1 MMEEVP
7 MKIGYIG
14 LGAMGSAL
22 AGRLLKAH
30 TLTVWDINSA
40 ATSSFERQ
48 GASVAPTAAEL
59 ARHCDVAVLCLPRS
73 ADVRQV
79 VLGPGGLIE
88 GLSAGKLVI
97 DQTSGVPGETFQIA
111 ELLAARGVTMID
123 APVSGGVSGA
133 AAGTISIMASGAD
146 DAWERA
152 LVVLKSI
159 SPNVFRCGVRVGDAQ
174 ATKLVNNIL
183 SAGCRLAALEV
194 VAFGRKLG
202 LSLKTATEVLN
213 RGVGRNRT
221 SKVMLQ
227 TLVDGKPSSSSF
239 AMALMLKD
247 MNQAIALGMTC
258 GASMGLT
265 SIVRAMLQIG
275 VNTLGSDAQ
284 LERVLELVESM
295 AGTTIT
301 ESAAVGGGPAPR
313 QVEAGGFGELRVGFA
328 GFGSL
333 SHAVARRMVG
343 SQKVHVHATNCAA
356 VSELVAAGAV
366 READLSSLVRVA
378 DVIVI
383 DEPDPDRVRA
393 LLFGDR
399 GRIDEL
405 LRGKI
410 LVNHATCDPSA
421 TRVLATELETAGIA
435 LIDAPLSGAFGDVA
449 AGSGS
454 VLCGGPTIAFKKAKS
469 ALESIGPNV
478 VYCGTTGSGN
488 LAKLVDTAVSACNR
502 ALTCE
507 AVAMGLKY
515 GLSLADLSKVINAS
529 TGWSGVSERMLP
541 TLVSGAPASDLCLS
555 TELEALEL
563 ASEAAMHANAP
574 MLIAN
579 AARCLYEAGTNQLG
593 ESASVDSLPRL
604 FGAMSGVEFASS

>member
-1 MMEEVP
+1 

-22 AGRLLKAH
+22 AGRLVKTHA
-30 TLTVWDINSA
+30 LTVWDINPA
-40 ATSSFERQ
+40 AVASFERQ

-59 ARHCDVAVLCLPRS
+59 ARHCDVVVLCLPRS

-79 VLGPGGLIE
+79 VLGPGGLVE
-88 GLSAGKLVI
+88 GLSTGKLVI
-97 DQTSGVPGETFQIA
+97 DQTSGVPGETQQIA
-111 ELLAARGVTMID
+111 KDLAARGVAMID

-133 AAGTISIMASGAD
+133 AAGTISIMASGANE
-146 DAWERA
+146 AWDRA

-194 VAFGRKLG
+194 VALGRKRG
-202 LSLKTATEVLN
+202 LSLKTVTEVLN
-213 RGVGRNRT
+213 KGMGRNRT

-301 ESAAVGGGPAPR
+301 EAASAGEGLQRG
-313 QVEAGGFGELRVGFA
+313 QAGGQDLDELRVGFA
-328 GFGSL
+328 EFGAL
-333 SHAVARRMVG
+333 GHAVARRMAE
-343 SQKVHVHATNCAA
+343 SRKIHVLAADRAT
-356 VSELVAAGAV
+356 VSELEAAGAT
-366 READLSSLVRVA
+366 READLPSLARAV

-383 DEPDPDRVRA
+383 DEPDLVRVRA
-393 LLFGDR
+393 LLFGDGAR
-399 GRIDEL
+399 AQSAL
-405 LRGKI
+405 AGKI
-410 LVNHATCDPSA
+410 LVNHATCDPSVSRA
-421 TRVLATELETAGIA
+421 LVAELEVPGIS
-435 LIDAPLSGAFGDVA
+435 LIDAPLSGALGDVA
-449 AGSGS
+449 AGAGS
-454 VLCGGPTIAFKKAKS
+454 VLCGGAPDAFDKVRPI
-469 ALESIGPNV
+469 LESLGPNV
-478 VYCGTTGSGN
+478 IYCGATGNGN
-488 LAKLVDTAVSACNR
+488 LAKFVDTAVSACNR
-502 ALTCE
+502 VLTCE

-515 GLSLADLSKVINAS
+515 GLSIADLSTVINAS
-529 TGWSGVSERMLP
+529 TGWSGASERMLP
-541 TLVSGAPASDLCLS
+541 ALASGAQASDLRLS

-563 ASEAAMHANAP
+563 ASKTAMHAKVP

-579 AARCLYEAGTNQLG
+579 AARCLYEAGANELG
-593 ESASVDSLPRL
+593 ESVGVDSVARV
-604 FGAMSGVEFASS
+604 FEAMSGVEYAER

>member
-1 MMEEVP
+1 LEKTP
-7 MKIGYIG
+7 LKIGYIG

-22 AGRLLKAH
+22 AGRLLKTHA
-30 TLTVWDINSA
+30 LTVWDINPVA
-40 ATSSFERQ
+40 VASFERQ
-48 GASVAPTAAEL
+48 GASVAPTAADL
-59 ARHCDVAVLCLPRS
+59 AKHCDVVVLCLPRS

-88 GLSAGKLVI
+88 GLSTGKLVI
-97 DQTSGVPGETFQIA
+97 DQTSGVPGETQQIA
-111 ELLAARGVTMID
+111 KELAARGVAMID

-133 AAGTISIMASGAD
+133 AAGTISIMASGAND
-146 DAWERA
+146 SWERA

-159 SPNVFRCGVRVGDAQ
+159 SPNVFRCGERVGDAQ

-194 VAFGRKLG
+194 VALGRKLG
-202 LSLKTATEVLN
+202 LSLKIVTEVLN
-213 RGVGRNRT
+213 RGMGRNRT

-227 TLVDGKPSSSSF
+227 TLVDGNPSSSSF

-301 ESAAVGGGPAPR
+301 EPAGSGDGPPRGQAAG
-313 QVEAGGFGELRVGFA
+313 QDLGELRVGFA

-333 SHAVARRMVG
+333 GHAIARRMAG
-343 SQKVHVHATNCAA
+343 SQNIHVHATDCAA
-356 VSELVAAGAV
+356 VSELEAAGAI
-366 READLSSLVRVA
+366 READLPSLARAV

-393 LLFGDR
+393 LLIGACGLAER
-399 GRIDEL
+399 GAP
-405 LRGKI
+405 GKI
-410 LVNHATCDPSA
+410 LVNHATCDPSVSRA
-421 TRVLATELETAGIA
+421 LAVELEALGIS
-435 LIDAPLSGAFGDVA
+435 LIDAPLSGALGDVA
-449 AGSGS
+449 AGAGS
-454 VLCGGPTIAFKKAKS
+454 VLCGGPPNTFDQVRPI
-469 ALESIGPNV
+469 LESLGPNV
-478 VYCGTTGSGN
+478 IYCGTTGGGN
-488 LAKLVDTAVSACNR
+488 LAKFVDTAVSACNR
-502 ALTCE
+502 VLTCE

-515 GLSLADLSKVINAS
+515 GLSIADLSTVINAS
-529 TGWSGVSERMLP
+529 TGWSGASERMLP
-541 TLVSGAPASDLCLS
+541 ALASGAHASELRLS

-563 ASEAAMHANAP
+563 ASKAAMHADVP

-579 AARCLYEAGTNQLG
+579 AARSLYEAGANELG
-593 ESASVDSLPRL
+593 ESAGVDSMARV
-604 FGAMSGVEFASS
+604 FETMSGVEFAGR